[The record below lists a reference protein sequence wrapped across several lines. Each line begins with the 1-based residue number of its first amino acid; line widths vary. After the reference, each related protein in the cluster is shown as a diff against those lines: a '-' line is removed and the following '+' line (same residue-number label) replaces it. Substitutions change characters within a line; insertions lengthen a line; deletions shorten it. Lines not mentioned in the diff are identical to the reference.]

1 MEPTLACGSTGCTPQ
16 PCCSV
21 QPSSSGTSAP
31 RRGPKPVAPWVQA
44 LLVAIAG
51 GGIFGAIAALLRV
64 RPEAGTAAV
73 AQSADAL
80 LIMKGL
86 NEELQKERNE
96 WRGEALVLRD
106 RVAELERRVEHLERL
121 LR

>member
-1 MEPTLACGSTGCTPQ
+1 M
-16 PCCSV
+16 
-21 QPSSSGTSAP
+21 
-31 RRGPKPVAPWVQA
+31 APWLQA

-86 NEELQKERNE
+86 NDELAKERNE

-121 LR
+121 LRDAAVPMTTTTTQVTTPANGSST